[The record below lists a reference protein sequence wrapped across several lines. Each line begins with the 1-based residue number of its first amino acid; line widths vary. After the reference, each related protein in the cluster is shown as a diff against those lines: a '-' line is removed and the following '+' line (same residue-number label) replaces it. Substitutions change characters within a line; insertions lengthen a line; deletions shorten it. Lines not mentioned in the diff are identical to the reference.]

1 MGRDGLEARKMLVE
15 SVWLRLRFDTGE
27 TQDVCN

>member
-1 MGRDGLEARKMLVE
+1 MGGDGLEAMAMLAE

-27 TQDVCN
+27 KQDVCN